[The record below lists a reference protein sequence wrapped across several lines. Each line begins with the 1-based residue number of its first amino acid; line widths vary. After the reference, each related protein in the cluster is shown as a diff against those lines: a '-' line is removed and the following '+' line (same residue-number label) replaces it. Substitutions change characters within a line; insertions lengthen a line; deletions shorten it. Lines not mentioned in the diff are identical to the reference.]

1 MDRAPIDSALIL
13 TTTRIF
19 NRPGEPSPASPR
31 TMVGGLSLFQ
41 RTILTLQRGGISR
54 FIVLAGNETED
65 LRRQLRSD
73 ERIRGEVRWLPVLEF
88 SPGDPRTWEIFP
100 GLFGAPYLVVGT
112 GAVFPA
118 SLVARVRQEA
128 GNNETLVVVRE
139 GPSSASG
146 IGRSTFFTEQF
157 LSSEASPPPIPPPGA
172 PIALPNAMGHGRVRE
187 GGQGVVM
194 TLETPA
200 TPILDVDLAVIPEG
214 FTASGW
220 ATPQDGPFPMHAA
233 LERAVRRGQARV
245 LPLGSDWYQDVCAEG
260 RAGPDEAE
268 RQLLRMLKGG
278 LEGFVDR
285 HFNRRCSR
293 WITRWLVRTPLTP
306 NGVTVLATAVGVLA
320 SVAFGVG
327 GYAAGIIG
335 ALLFQLSAILDCCDG
350 EVARLKFME
359 SAFGEQ
365 FDVVLDNV
373 VHLALYAGIA
383 WASFEHNWG
392 PMALLLGGFAM
403 LGNVA
408 AFVVV
413 QRATRMRKGLAPERR
428 RVVES
433 ILNSLVSRDFSVLI
447 LALALVGRV
456 DWFLPLAA
464 IGSNLFWPVLAFQ
477 LRSPNTSAHV

>member
-1 MDRAPIDSALIL
+1 MMDRAPIDSALIL

-54 FIVLAGNETED
+54 FIVVAGNETED

-73 ERIRGEVRWLPVLEF
+73 ERMRGEVRWLPVLEF

-128 GNNETLVVVRE
+128 GNGEPVVVVRE
-139 GPSSASG
+139 AVL
-146 IGRSTFFTEQF
+146 RRAQHERLTEEAAHTTPVT
-157 LSSEASPPPIPPPGA
+157 LSMSKGERGS
-172 PIALPNAMGHGRVRE
+172 
-187 GGQGVVM
+187 VV
-194 TLETPA
+194 TLETAVSPV
-200 TPILDVDLAVIPEG
+200 LDVELVAIPEG

-220 ATPQDGPFPMHAA
+220 ATQQDGPLPMHAA
-233 LERAVRRGQARV
+233 LERAVRQGQARV

-293 WITRWLVRTPLTP
+293 WITRWLVRTPLTA

-359 SAFGEQ
+359 SALGEQ
-365 FDVVLDNV
+365 LDVVLDNV

-392 PMALLLGGFAM
+392 PVALLLGGFAM

-413 QRATRMRKGLAPERR
+413 QRATRMRKGLPPERR
-428 RVVES
+428 RLVES

>member
-1 MDRAPIDSALIL
+1 MMDRAPIDSALIL

-19 NRPGEPSPASPR
+19 NRPGEPSPASPL

-41 RTILTLQRGGISR
+41 RSILTLQRGCISR
-54 FIVLAGNETED
+54 FIVLAGNEKED
-65 LRRQLRSD
+65 LRRQVRAD
-73 ERIRGEVRWLPVLEF
+73 ARIPADMRWLPVLEF

-100 GLFGAPYLVVGT
+100 SLFGAPYLAVGT

-118 SLVARVRQEA
+118 SLVARLRQEA
-128 GNNETLVVVRE
+128 GNNETLVVVRGMVGHE
-139 GPSSASG
+139 GL
-146 IGRSTFFTEQF
+146 RNRV
-157 LSSEASPPPIPPPGA
+157 GA
-172 PIALPNAMGHGRVRE
+172 VRE
-187 GGQGVVM
+187 PPQQDGSGMSQATAGVV
-194 TLETPA
+194 TVVEAA

-220 ATPQDGPFPMHAA
+220 ATPQDSPYPMHAA
-233 LERAVRRGQARV
+233 LERAVRQGQARV

-268 RQLLRMLKGG
+268 RQLLRRLKGG
-278 LEGFVDR
+278 FEGFVDR

-306 NGVTVLATAVGVLA
+306 NGVTVLATAGGVLA

-327 GYAAGIIG
+327 GDAAGLVG

-350 EVARLKFME
+350 EVARLQFME
-359 SAFGEQ
+359 SAFGGQ
-365 FDVVLDNV
+365 LDVVLDNV
-373 VHLALYAGIA
+373 VHLALYPRIA

-392 PMALLLGGFAM
+392 PVALLLGGFAM

-428 RVVES
+428 RLVES

>member
-1 MDRAPIDSALIL
+1 
-13 TTTRIF
+13 
-19 NRPGEPSPASPR
+19 
-31 TMVGGLSLFQ
+31 
-41 RTILTLQRGGISR
+41 
-54 FIVLAGNETED
+54 
-65 LRRQLRSD
+65 
-73 ERIRGEVRWLPVLEF
+73 GEVRWLPVLEF

-157 LSSEASPPPIPPPGA
+157 LSGEASPPPIPPPGA

-233 LERAVRRGQARV
+233 
-245 LPLGSDWYQDVCAEG
+245 
-260 RAGPDEAE
+260 
-268 RQLLRMLKGG
+268 
-278 LEGFVDR
+278 
-285 HFNRRCSR
+285 
-293 WITRWLVRTPLTP
+293 
-306 NGVTVLATAVGVLA
+306 VGILA

-413 QRATRMRKGLAPERR
+413 QRATRMRK
-428 RVVES
+428 
-433 ILNSLVSRDFSVLI
+433 
-447 LALALVGRV
+447 
-456 DWFLPLAA
+456 
-464 IGSNLFWPVLAFQ
+464 
-477 LRSPNTSAHV
+477 

>member
-19 NRPGEPSPASPR
+19 NRPGEPSPASPL

-41 RTILTLQRGGISR
+41 RTILTLQRGGISG
-54 FIVLAGNETED
+54 FIVLAGNEKED
-65 LRRQLRSD
+65 LRRQVRAD
-73 ERIRGEVRWLPVLEF
+73 ARNPADMRWLPVLEL

-100 GLFGAPYLVVGT
+100 SLFGAPYLAVGT

-118 SLVARVRQEA
+118 SLVARLRQEA
-128 GNNETLVVVRE
+128 GNNETLVVGRGMVGHEGLRNRVGAVRE
-139 GPSSASG
+139 
-146 IGRSTFFTEQF
+146 
-157 LSSEASPPPIPPPGA
+157 PPLQDGA
-172 PIALPNAMGHGRVRE
+172 GMSQATA
-187 GGQGVVM
+187 GVV
-194 TLETPA
+194 TVVEAA

-220 ATPQDGPFPMHAA
+220 ATPQDSPYPVHAA
-233 LERAVRRGQARV
+233 LERAIRQGHGRV

-260 RAGPDEAE
+260 TSGPADAE
-268 RQLLRMLKGG
+268 QTLIRSLKGG

-293 WITRWLVRTPLTP
+293 WITRWLLRTPLTP

-327 GYAAGIIG
+327 GYAGGVIG
-335 ALLFQLSAILDCCDG
+335 ALLFQLSTILDCCDG

-365 FDVVLDNV
+365 LDVVLDNV
-373 VHLALYAGIA
+373 VHIALYAGIA
-383 WASFEHNWG
+383 WASYEDNWG
-392 PMALLLGGFAM
+392 LVALLLGGFAM

-408 AFVVV
+408 AFLVV
-413 QRATRMRKGLAPERR
+413 QQATRMRKGLDPERR
-428 RVVES
+428 RYVES
-433 ILNSLVSRDFSVLI
+433 LLNSLVSRDFSAII
-447 LALALVGRV
+447 LVLALVGRV
-456 DWFLPLAA
+456 EWFLPLAA

-477 LRSPNTSAHV
+477 LRSPHTSAHV

>member
-1 MDRAPIDSALIL
+1 MMDRAPIDSALIL

-19 NRPGEPSPASPR
+19 NRPGEPSPASPL
-31 TMVGGLSLFQ
+31 TVVGGLSLFR

-54 FIVLAGNETED
+54 FIVLAGNEAED
-65 LRRQLRSD
+65 LRRQLRAD
-73 ERIRGEVRWLPVLEF
+73 ERVPADMRWLPVLEF

-118 SLVARVRQEA
+118 SLVARVRQET
-128 GNNETLVVVRE
+128 GNNETLVVVRGMVGHE
-139 GPSSASG
+139 GL
-146 IGRSTFFTEQF
+146 RNRV
-157 LSSEASPPPIPPPGA
+157 GA
-172 PIALPNAMGHGRVRE
+172 VRE
-187 GGQGVVM
+187 PPQQDGAGMSQATAGVV
-194 TLETPA
+194 TVVEAA

-220 ATPQDGPFPMHAA
+220 ATPQDSPYPMHAA
-233 LERAVRRGQARV
+233 LERAVRQGQARV

-268 RQLLRMLKGG
+268 RQLLRRLKGG

-293 WITRWLVRTPLTP
+293 WITRWLLRTPLTP

-327 GYAAGIIG
+327 GYAGGVIG
-335 ALLFQLSAILDCCDG
+335 AILFQLSTILDCCDG

-365 FDVVLDNV
+365 LDVVLDNV
-373 VHLALYAGIA
+373 VHIALYAGIA
-383 WASFEHNWG
+383 WASYEDNWG
-392 PMALLLGGFAM
+392 PVALLLGGFAM

-408 AFVVV
+408 AFLVVK
-413 QRATRMRKGLAPERR
+413 QATRMRKGLDPERR
-428 RVVES
+428 RYVES
-433 ILNSLVSRDFSVLI
+433 LLNSLVSRDFSVLI
-447 LALALVGRV
+447 LAFALVGHV

-464 IGSNLFWPVLAFQ
+464 IGSNIFWPVLAWQ
-477 LRSPNTSAHV
+477 LRSPNTSARA

>member
-31 TMVGGLSLFQ
+31 TIVGGLSLFQ
-41 RTILTLQRGGISR
+41 RTILTLQRGGLSR

-128 GNNETLVVVRE
+128 RNSETLVVVRGMVEHE
-139 GPSSASG
+139 GL
-146 IGRSTFFTEQF
+146 RNRV
-157 LSSEASPPPIPPPGA
+157 GA
-172 PIALPNAMGHGRVRE
+172 VRE
-187 GGQGVVM
+187 PPLQAGAGMSQATAGVV
-194 TLETPA
+194 TVVEAA

-220 ATPQDGPFPMHAA
+220 ATQQDGPFPMHAA
-233 LERAVRRGQARV
+233 LERAVRQGQARV
-245 LPLGSDWYQDVCAEG
+245 LPLGSEWYQDVCAG
-260 RAGPDEAE
+260 GMAGPDEAE
-268 RQLLRMLKGG
+268 RQLLRSLKGG

-285 HFNRRCSR
+285 HFNRRCSG

-306 NGVTVLATAVGVLA
+306 NGVTILATAVGVLA
-320 SVAFGVG
+320 ALAFGLG
-327 GYAAGIIG
+327 GYAAGVIG

-365 FDVVLDNV
+365 LDVVLDNI

-383 WASFEHNWG
+383 WAAYRDTWG
-392 PMALLLGGFAM
+392 PVALILGGFAM

-413 QRATRMRKGLAPERR
+413 QQAIRMRKGLDPERR
-428 RVVES
+428 SAVES
-433 ILNSLVSRDFSVLI
+433 LLNSLASRDFSVLI
-447 LALALVGRV
+447 LACALVGHAE
-456 DWFLPLAA
+456 WFLPLAA
-464 IGSNLFWPVLAFQ
+464 IGSNIFWPVLAWQ
-477 LRSPNTSAHV
+477 LRSPSTSAR